1 VWWWQKIRELPLV
14 GNKNVIQYYNAAL
27 CTVCFMR
34 HRWHSRLLNI
44 HSFRAADCDTDHC
57 PVFVKVRERLAVS
70 KQEGQKFD
78 VERLN
83 LRRQHELEVRK

>member
-1 VWWWQKIRELPLV
+1 MCGGGRKYMNCHWWGIKML
-14 GNKNVIQYYNAAL
+14 YYKAAL

-34 HRWHSRLLNI
+34 HRWHSSLLII

-57 PVFVKVRERLAVS
+57 PMVVKVRERLAVS

-83 LRRQHELEVRK
+83 LRRQHGLEVRK